1 METQEYIPIDVFC
14 RQHGITVS
22 LIGSLQNFGLIEV
35 MHIGQV
41 DCIPVDQLGE
51 AEKIVRLHTELEINL
66 EGVDVI
72 THLLEKIKE
81 MQAEILLLKNRLAFY
96 E

>member
-14 RQHGITVS
+14 RQHGIAVS

-41 DCIPVDQLGE
+41 DCIPVDRLGE
-51 AEKIVRLHTELEINL
+51 AEKILRLHTELEINL
-66 EGVDVI
+66 EGVDAI
-72 THLLEKIKE
+72 THLLERIKE
-81 MQAEILLLKNRLAFY
+81 MQAEIRLLKNRLAFY

>member
-14 RQHGITVS
+14 RQHGIAVS

-41 DCIPVDQLGE
+41 DCIPVDRLGE
-51 AEKIVRLHTELEINL
+51 AEKILRLHTELEINL